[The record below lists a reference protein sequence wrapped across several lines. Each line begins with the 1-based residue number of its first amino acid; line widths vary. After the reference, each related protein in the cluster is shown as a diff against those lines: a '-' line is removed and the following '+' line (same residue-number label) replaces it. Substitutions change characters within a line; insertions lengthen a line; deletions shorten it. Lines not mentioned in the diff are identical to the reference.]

1 MRERAVACLLTALAS
16 AGLLARDL
24 CRTEV
29 AEVLPNGA
37 LLSLS
42 CIGVA

>member
-1 MRERAVACLLTALAS
+1 MRERAVAFLLTALAS

-24 CRTEV
+24 YRTEF

-42 CIGVA
+42 RIGVG